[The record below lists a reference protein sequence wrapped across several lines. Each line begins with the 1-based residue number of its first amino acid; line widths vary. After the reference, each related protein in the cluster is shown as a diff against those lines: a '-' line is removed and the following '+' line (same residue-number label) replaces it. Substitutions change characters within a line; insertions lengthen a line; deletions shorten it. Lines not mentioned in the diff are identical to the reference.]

1 MRSTRP
7 PRLGWGRAPA
17 DRNRMQPPVKRRRTW
32 AEAETAT
39 SEEAKPGRCPLC
51 RAQLYGWLTLSTAR
65 GATVGMPIPDG
76 APETIVDRCEDCG
89 LALPR
94 GRELDLEAELAAIS
108 TPEGSGRLAI
118 AAPNRA
124 SWQASIGLEGWAAIR
139 EAPGT
144 FLLTPRSLALLTRE
158 CGRSLGPVSYPRTR
172 AAQRRMWQTLVN
184 GLTFHPNFAREARAG
199 RLSADS
205 GNRLRFYT
213 DWVATILAAPF
224 VAVLSAPLELFASF
238 VRRGG
243 EMRAEATLADPARLA
258 AGGRG
263 DQTAR

>member
-1 MRSTRP
+1 MS
-7 PRLGWGRAPA
+7 PRRA
-17 DRNRMQPPVKRRRTW
+17 W
-32 AEAETAT
+32 AEPEPEQTT
-39 SEEAKPGRCPLC
+39 PSKPGRCPLC
-51 RAQLYGWLTLSTAR
+51 RAQLYGWLTLTTAR

-94 GRELDLEAELAAIS
+94 GRQLDLEAELAAIS
-108 TPEGSGRLAI
+108 TPEASGALAI
-118 AAPNRA
+118 QTPNRA

-158 CGRSLGPVSYPRTR
+158 CGRTLGPISYPRTR

-184 GLTFHPNFAREARAG
+184 GLTFHPNFAREVRAG
-199 RLSADS
+199 RLTAAS
-205 GNRLRFYT
+205 GDRLRFYT
-213 DWVATILAAPF
+213 DWVATVLAAPL
-224 VAVLSAPLELFASF
+224 VAVFSAPLEFIASL

-243 EMRAEATLADPARLA
+243 EMRAEASLADPARIGD
-258 AGGRG
+258 GGGGQPVR
-263 DQTAR
+263 